1 MHKPHMVPGKPMKEI
16 EAKKVKNFGY
26 LIGQVLVTVFVACLV
41 ALMIGGTYAA
51 LRMLF

>member
-1 MHKPHMVPGKPMKEI
+1 MKEM

-26 LIGQVLVTVFVACLV
+26 VLGQILCVVFVACLV

-51 LRMLF
+51 LRVLF

>member
-1 MHKPHMVPGKPMKEI
+1 MKEI

-26 LIGQVLVTVFVACLV
+26 RLGQALFTVFVACLI

>member
-1 MHKPHMVPGKPMKEI
+1 MKEI
-16 EAKKVKNFGY
+16 EAEKVKSFGY
-26 LIGQVLVTVFVACLV
+26 RMGQALVVVFVVCLA

>member
-1 MHKPHMVPGKPMKEI
+1 MKEI

-26 LIGQVLVTVFVACLV
+26 RLGQVLVAVFVACLV